1 MNILNLD
8 LETPDLDLDIPH
20 LEIKHRK
27 IDTSTGIFR
36 FMSTR
41 FTNKVNT
48 APKYNE
54 GTPSKQRKY
63 GIVKESKRKKGRVSI
78 KYVNVNVLF

>member
-1 MNILNLD
+1 M
-8 LETPDLDLDIPH
+8 
-20 LEIKHRK
+20 EIKHRK

-63 GIVKESKRKKGRVSI
+63 GIVKESKRKKGGGAQYQWQWAGVQILS
-78 KYVNVNVLF
+78 LFPISNY